1 MGKRSWHVLIG
12 GVGIG
17 EGFFSAG
24 VSGDK
29 KDEKFQRGSGSQS
42 KAKVLAMV
50 GARILRALRIQESRP
65 HENGRDWE
73 SETGNDLKNAES
85 KGNLIPYPPAVRF
98 TKNSCRTHLLID
110 SAYVIN
116 QILPAKTRHKA
127 CIKHFLAL
135 TLQVETISKCNL

>member
-1 MGKRSWHVLIG
+1 MLIG

-50 GARILRALRIQESRP
+50 GARILRIPRIQESRP

-73 SETGNDLKNAES
+73 SETGND
-85 KGNLIPYPPAVRF
+85 
-98 TKNSCRTHLLID
+98 
-110 SAYVIN
+110 
-116 QILPAKTRHKA
+116 
-127 CIKHFLAL
+127 
-135 TLQVETISKCNL
+135 